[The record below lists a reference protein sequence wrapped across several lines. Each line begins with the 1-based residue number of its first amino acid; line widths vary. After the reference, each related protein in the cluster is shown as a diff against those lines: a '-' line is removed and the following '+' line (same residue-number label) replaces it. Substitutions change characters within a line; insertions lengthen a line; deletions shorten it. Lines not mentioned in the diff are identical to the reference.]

1 MISKNLPCRSINVWN
16 KIILTDCDGVL
27 LDWEPKFTE
36 WMMARGFQQRANAN
50 DYYRIQDRFEDVS
63 SAQAKKFTRLF
74 NESAAIG
81 FLRPLRD
88 SVYWVRRL
96 NEEHGYRFVCITSQS
111 LDADAQALRRQ
122 NLARYYGDIFDKVW
136 CLDTGSD
143 KGEALQH
150 YRYTGLW
157 WIEDKPDN
165 ADLGHAMGL
174 RSVLL
179 EHGHNVN
186 HECPYP
192 RAQNW
197 REIFSLITGQSA

>member
-1 MISKNLPCRSINVWN
+1 MTR
-16 KIILTDCDGVL
+16 
-27 LDWEPKFTE
+27 
-36 WMMARGFQQRANAN
+36 RGYQQRPNAN
-50 DYYRIQDRFEDVS
+50 DYYRIQDRFEDVTS
-63 SAQAKKFTRLF
+63 GDAKKFTRLF

-111 LDADAQALRRQ
+111 LDPDAQALRVQ
-122 NLARYYGDIFDKVW
+122 NLERYYGGVFDRVW

-143 KGEALQH
+143 KDEALQH
-150 YRYTGLW
+150 YRDTGLW
-157 WIEDKPDN
+157 WVEDKPEN
-165 ADLGHAMGL
+165 ADLGHELGL

-186 HECPYP
+186 HECLYP
-192 RAQNW
+192 RVQNW
-197 REIFSLITGQSA
+197 REIFALITGQLA